1 MIASVPRTRELA
13 NSARNNGDKSRGEW
27 LHRALS
33 LSIGAAALFGA
44 LDSGGFFLFRIRY
57 LK

>member
-27 LHRALS
+27 PERSPFRSGLRPS
-33 LSIGAAALFGA
+33 LVRWTPE
-44 LDSGGFFLFRIRY
+44 DSFYSGLVI
-57 LK
+57 